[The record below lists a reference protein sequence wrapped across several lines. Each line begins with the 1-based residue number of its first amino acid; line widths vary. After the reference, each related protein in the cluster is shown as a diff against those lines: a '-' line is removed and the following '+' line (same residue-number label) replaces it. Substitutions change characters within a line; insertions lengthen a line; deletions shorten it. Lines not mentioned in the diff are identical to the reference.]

1 MPRCHKNHN
10 PMLPVRPLKQGYR
23 SSTLD
28 EIASMGNTRT
38 VTEPDF
44 QNHKP
49 RIKKINCA
57 KKKKELCTLLSVYFI
72 QVLLIQRKPTFCIM
86 NGVIKSS
93 FPLIPK
99 MAYLSQTSK
108 NVSAFSC

>member
-10 PMLPVRPLKQGYR
+10 PMLPVRLLKQGYR

-57 KKKKELCTLLSVYFI
+57 KKK
-72 QVLLIQRKPTFCIM
+72 RIM
-86 NGVIKSS
+86 HLAQCLFHSS
-93 FPLIPK
+93 SSYPEKTNIL
-99 MAYLSQTSK
+99 YYER
-108 NVSAFSC
+108 CH